1 MKEFYKKANSLLKI
15 KRNNPVVT
23 KVIRED
29 ELGEA
34 QVFEE
39 KSSVENVIAQYFN
52 DIYKRPDYRR
62 RHFRS
67 DNFDV
72 DDDEVMLESV
82 KHNGVDLETTEAED
96 RELYDHALDQ
106 VSEDMINAE
115 ADYGD
120 YLRDS
125 ARDYEG

>member
-1 MKEFYKKANSLLKI
+1 MRYTRHTFYFDYDLERDGKFL
-15 KRNNPVVT
+15 
-23 KVIRED
+23 E
-29 ELGEA
+29 
-34 QVFEE
+34 
-39 KSSVENVIAQYFN
+39 VEVGYT
-52 DIYKRPDYRR
+52 
-62 RHFRS
+62 
-67 DNFDV
+67 V

-82 KHNGVDLETTEAED
+82 KHNGVEIETTEAED
-96 RELYDHALDQ
+96 NELYDHALDQ